1 MSKDKKNTAEIMREK
16 ATEYLNKKYNDTFT
30 AEGYTSSNWAY
41 DYSSITFTPKSFP
54 SSIVEVRAYKNADDS
69 YTFKDNYF
77 KCLMNNDAV
86 DFFKDFL
93 KDAEVKVRF
102 PNTIWS
108 DELGGA
114 SSFSEW
120 QSIGNCKVDSYFIT
134 NNILSDDVMN
144 SIVES
149 IAKQKVS
156 GTVTFITTA
165 DENKL
170 RSEDLDNIL
179 NNQDKFISE
188 KYEYY
193 INSNFKPEK

>member
-1 MSKDKKNTAEIMREK
+1 MSKDKNNAAEIMREK

-41 DYSSITFTPKSFP
+41 DYSSITFTTKSFP
-54 SSIVEVRAYKNADDS
+54 SSIVEVRAYKNADNS

-77 KCLMNNDAV
+77 KSFMNNDAV
-86 DFFKDFL
+86 DFFKEFL

-114 SSFSEW
+114 STFSEW
-120 QSIGNCKVDSYFIT
+120 QSIGNCTVDSYFIT
-134 NNILSDDVMN
+134 NNTLSDDVMN

-149 IAKQKVS
+149 IAKQNVS

-165 DENKL
+165 YENKL
-170 RSEDLDNIL
+170 KSEDLDNIL

-193 INSNFKPEK
+193 INSDFKPEK

>member
-1 MSKDKKNTAEIMREK
+1 
-16 ATEYLNKKYNDTFT
+16 
-30 AEGYTSSNWAY
+30 
-41 DYSSITFTPKSFP
+41 
-54 SSIVEVRAYKNADDS
+54 
-69 YTFKDNYF
+69 
-77 KCLMNNDAV
+77 MNNDAV
-86 DFFKDFL
+86 DFFKEFL

-134 NNILSDDVMN
+134 NNTLSDDVMN

-193 INSNFKPEK
+193 INSDFKPEK

>member
-86 DFFKDFL
+86 DFFKEFL

-134 NNILSDDVMN
+134 SNTLSADVMN

-193 INSNFKPEK
+193 INSDFKPEK